1 MVEPNPAEPGHSTR
15 DTPVSLLEQ
24 LRANDPAGWQRFL
37 ALYGPLVRF
46 WCARG
51 GLHSPDVEDVTQEV
65 FAAAAAGLGGFRHV
79 APGDSFRGWLRGIA
93 RNQLLMHY
101 RRNRGRPQAEGG
113 SDALAQFE
121 NVPDPL
127 AEPVA
132 GEEAEMG
139 ELYRRALEQVRCE
152 FPDHVWQAFWL
163 TTVEDRTPAALA
175 EELHMT
181 VNHIRQAKS
190 RVLRRLREEIGELLD

>member
-1 MVEPNPAEPGHSTR
+1 MVEPNPADPGNATGA
-15 DTPVSLLEQ
+15 TPVSLLEQ
-24 LRANDPAGWQRFL
+24 LRANDAAGWQRFL

-51 GLHSPDVEDVTQEV
+51 DLHGPDVEDVAQEV
-65 FAAAAAGLGGFRHV
+65 FAAAAASLPGFRR
-79 APGDSFRGWLRGIA
+79 AEPGDSFRGWLRGIA
-93 RNQLLMHY
+93 RNQLRMHY

-113 SDALAQFE
+113 SDALAQLE

-127 AEPVA
+127 SEPVA
-132 GEEAEMG
+132 GEEAQMS

-163 TTVEDRTPAALA
+163 TAVEDRAPAALA
-175 EELHMT
+175 GELHMT

-190 RVLRRLREEIGELLD
+190 RVLRRLREELAEMLD

>member
-1 MVEPNPAEPGHSTR
+1 L
-15 DTPVSLLEQ
+15 SLLEQ
-24 LRANDPAGWQRFL
+24 LRANDAAGRQRL
-37 ALYGPLVRF
+37 VALYGPLVRF
-46 WCARG
+46 RCARG
-51 GLHSPDVEDVTQEV
+51 GLHGPDAEDVTQEV
-65 FAAAAAGLGGFRHV
+65 FAAAAAGLAGFRRA

-93 RNQLLMHY
+93 RNQLRMRS

-113 SDALAQFE
+113 SDALARLE
-121 NVPDPL
+121 NAPDPL

-132 GEEAEMG
+132 GEEAEMS
-139 ELYRRALEQVRCE
+139 ELYRRALDQVRCE

-163 TTVEDRTPAALA
+163 TTVEGRTPAALA

-190 RVLRRLREEIGELLD
+190 RVLRRLREEVGDLLD